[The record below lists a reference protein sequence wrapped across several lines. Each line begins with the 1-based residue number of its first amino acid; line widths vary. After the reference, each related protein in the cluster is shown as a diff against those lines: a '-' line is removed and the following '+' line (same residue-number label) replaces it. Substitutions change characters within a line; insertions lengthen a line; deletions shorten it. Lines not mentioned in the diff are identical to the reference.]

1 MNRLKAYIP
10 NFLLS
15 VLLVFSIAGIGIA
28 GLVSNSLL
36 SPEYHSA
43 SAQKH
48 GIYERVFAYAE
59 DYFEKSYAVSGIP
72 AEVYM
77 DGLGEDVI
85 KQAVDGKITAFLDYV
100 NGKTDKIAETKVDF
114 TQLEKNLSDFF
125 DKFAEENNVEVND
138 EFRAQLDNTIKT
150 AKKEIG
156 TFTNIY
162 MLDYMEKAGVAA
174 KLRNYAPILPT
185 VMYALIGVAVLCVV
199 LIGVL
204 NRKKIIS
211 ALYWI
216 SSAGICSA
224 VLMLVPCIIISSKD
238 YFSRLILRTD
248 YVYHAVTGML
258 NDAVESLMNMQYIIL
273 AVSVVLMIAFATGS
287 VILNKK
293 NKDA

>member
-1 MNRLKAYIP
+1 
-10 NFLLS
+10 
-15 VLLVFSIAGIGIA
+15 
-28 GLVSNSLL
+28 
-36 SPEYHSA
+36 
-43 SAQKH
+43 
-48 GIYERVFAYAE
+48 
-59 DYFEKSYAVSGIP
+59 
-72 AEVYM
+72 
-77 DGLGEDVI
+77 
-85 KQAVDGKITAFLDYV
+85 
-100 NGKTDKIAETKVDF
+100 
-114 TQLEKNLSDFF
+114 
-125 DKFAEENNVEVND
+125 
-138 EFRAQLDNTIKT
+138 
-150 AKKEIG
+150 
-156 TFTNIY
+156 

-174 KLRNYAPILPT
+174 KLRNYAPMLPT

-273 AVSVVLMIAFATGS
+273 AVSVVLMIAFAAGS